1 MWLYPQETANLV
13 AFTEAILN
21 GQLHFLCSVTN
32 STSIISCNNFFSCAT
47 RTKATKTGIRERER
61 DRERERERERESGSN
76 NCFKKKLATGGN
88 MKITAEK
95 SVQLGCL
102 KVADQLG
109 LLSCI

>member
-1 MWLYPQETANLV
+1 MWTYPQETADLV

-21 GQLHFLCSVTN
+21 GKLHFLCSVTT
-32 STSIISCNNFFSCAT
+32 STSIITCNSFFSCAT
-47 RTKATKTGIRERER
+47 RTKTTKTGI
-61 DRERERERERESGSN
+61 RERERERESGSN

-95 SVQLGCL
+95 KVQLGCL